1 MAANENQGL
10 QIALIVFV
18 MLTVLLIATT
28 FLFFHKYDTQL
39 EQSAKDQSD
48 ARKSQADLSRLQGEL
63 NDIKQLIGFAPED
76 AADKIRTDSE
86 TDWTKY
92 ADTLPKE
99 TRNYRAALGNLAQ
112 RVADVTKNLEVT
124 QKAEQTLKDHNE
136 VREEGNN
143 KIVEEH
149 VTVVTTTRD
158 DISARTAKFQEDVQR
173 LEKEKAD
180 LAKDRDKLQQ
190 ELDTLNEQNNKM
202 VSGLQQT
209 VALREA
215 QIKKLQAYVDDLRG
229 TTEFVSDGVVRKVN
243 QGQGVVWINIGYD
256 DNVPRQLGFSVYG
269 IEENGGVSKTMKAKV
284 EITRILGPHLSEAR
298 ILEDEIN
305 DPIVPG
311 DKIHSPLWN
320 PGRAE
325 RFALAGFMDVDGD
338 DQSDR
343 GMIRDLISRAG
354 GTVDAELDDTGKEE
368 GEITLDT
375 RYLVIGESK
384 DNVEVK
390 VGQLKAQA
398 EQLGVEVLSLEKF
411 LEHVGWKDARHV
423 LRYDGAR
430 PRDFKPRMPD
440 GGVPTSTGNVTQRF
454 RPRHPREKLRPNS
467 SAFGADAP
475 KPEEE
480 EEVKPAARPARPA
493 ADADADADAGAA
505 DEAGMA
511 DEAAADE
518 GAADEAGAEEG
529 AAEGDVFDEPAGDEP
544 AADEP
549 AADEETPA
557 EEPAEEPA
565 GAGR

>member
-10 QIALIVFV
+10 QIALIIFV
-18 MLTVLLIATT
+18 MLTVVLIATT
-28 FLFFHKYDTQL
+28 FLFFHRYDTQL

-48 ARKSQADLSRLQGEL
+48 ARKAQADLSKLQGEL

-76 AADKIRTDSE
+76 ATDKIRTDSE
-86 TDWTKY
+86 ADWTKY

-136 VREEGNN
+136 VREAGNN

-158 DISARTAKFQEDVQR
+158 DISGRTAKFQEDVQR
-173 LEKEKAD
+173 LEKDKAD

-209 VALREA
+209 IALRDA
-215 QIKKLQAYVDDLRG
+215 QIKKLQDDVNNLRG
-229 TTEFVSDGVVRKVN
+229 TTEFVSDGVIRKVN
-243 QGQGVVWINIGYD
+243 QAQGVVWINVGYD

-269 IEENGGVSKTMKAKV
+269 IEENGGVSKRMKAKV
-284 EITRILGPHLSEAR
+284 EITRILGPHLAEAR

-343 GMIRDLISRAG
+343 GMIRDLISMAG
-354 GTVDAELDDTGKEE
+354 GTIDAELDDTGKEE

-411 LEHVGWKDARHV
+411 LEHIGWKDARQV

-454 RPRHPREKLRPNS
+454 RPRHPREKLKPDS
-467 SAFGADAP
+467 SAFGAEAA
-475 KPEEE
+475 KPEEEEEEEEE
-480 EEVKPAARPARPA
+480 EEVKPVARPA
-493 ADADADADAGAA
+493 AAAAEDDADADN
-505 DEAGMA
+505 AGME

-518 GAADEAGAEEG
+518 GAAD
-529 AAEGDVFDEPAGDEP
+529 GDVFDEGAEGDEP
-544 AADEP
+544 ATDEP
-549 AADEETPA
+549 AAEEEA
-557 EEPAEEPA
+557 PAEEPA

>member
-48 ARKSQADLSRLQGEL
+48 ARKAQATLSKLEGEL

-76 AADKIRTDSE
+76 ATDKIRTDSE
-86 TDWTKY
+86 ADWTKY

-112 RVADVTKNLEVT
+112 RVADVTKNLDVT

-136 VREEGNN
+136 VREAGNH

-158 DISARTAKFQEDVQR
+158 DISDRTTKFQEDVQR
-173 LEKEKAD
+173 LEKDKAD

-190 ELDTLNEQNNKM
+190 EVDTLNEQNNKT
-202 VSGLQQT
+202 VSKLTQDI
-209 VALREA
+209 ALRDA
-215 QIKKLQAYVDDLRG
+215 QIDKLQATINKLRG
-229 TTEFVSDGVVRKVN
+229 QSEFVADGVIRKVN
-243 QGQGVVWINIGYD
+243 QRHGIVWINVGYD
-256 DNVPRQLGFSVYG
+256 DNVPRQLGFSIYG
-269 IEENGGVSKTMKAKV
+269 IEENGGVSKQMKAKI
-284 EITRILGPHLSEAR
+284 EITRILGPHLAEAR

-311 DKIHSPLWN
+311 DKIESPLWD
-320 PGRAE
+320 PGNSQ

-343 GMIRDLISRAG
+343 SMIRDLIAMAG
-354 GTVDAELDDTGKEE
+354 GTVDAELDYTGKEE
-368 GEITLDT
+368 GEITLET
-375 RYLVIGESK
+375 RYLVIGDLK

-411 LEHVGWKDARHV
+411 LEHIGWKDARHV

-454 RPRHPREKLRPNS
+454 RPRHPREKLKPES
-467 SAFGADAP
+467 SAFGADAA
-475 KPEEE
+475 KPEE
-480 EEVKPAARPARPA
+480 EEVKPVARPA
-493 ADADADADAGAA
+493 AAAAEEDADA

-518 GAADEAGAEEG
+518 AAADEGAGD
-529 AAEGDVFDEPAGDEP
+529 GDVFDDGADGDERATDEP
-544 AADEP
+544 AA
-549 AADEETPA
+549 EEEAPA

>member
-10 QIALIVFV
+10 QIALIIFV
-18 MLTVLLIATT
+18 MLTVVLIATT
-28 FLFFHKYDTQL
+28 FLFFHRYDTQL

-48 ARKSQADLSRLQGEL
+48 ARKAQADLSKLQGEL

-76 AADKIRTDSE
+76 ATDKIRTDSE
-86 TDWTKY
+86 ADWTKY

-136 VREEGNN
+136 VREAGNN

-158 DISARTAKFQEDVQR
+158 DISGRTTKFQEDVQR
-173 LEKEKAD
+173 LEKDKAD

-209 VALREA
+209 LALRDA
-215 QIKKLQAYVDDLRG
+215 QIKKLQDDIDNLRG
-229 TTEFVSDGVVRKVN
+229 TTEFVSDGVIRKVN
-243 QGQGVVWINIGYD
+243 QGQGVVWINVGYD
-256 DNVPRQLGFSVYG
+256 DNVPRQLGFSIYG
-269 IEENGGVSKTMKAKV
+269 IEENGGVSKRMKAKV
-284 EITRILGPHLSEAR
+284 EITRILGPHLAEAR

-325 RFALAGFMDVDGD
+325 RFALAGFMDIDGD

-343 GMIRDLISRAG
+343 GMIRDLISMAG
-354 GTVDAELDDTGKEE
+354 GTIDAELDDTGKEE

-411 LEHVGWKDARHV
+411 LEHIGWKDARHV
-423 LRYDGAR
+423 LRYDGTR

-440 GGVPTSTGNVTQRF
+440 GGVPTSTGNKTEKF
-454 RPRHPREKLRPNS
+454 RPRHPREKLKPNS
-467 SAFGADAP
+467 SAFGAEAA
-475 KPEEE
+475 KPEE
-480 EEVKPAARPARPA
+480 EEVKPVARPA
-493 ADADADADAGAA
+493 AAAAEEDADAGA
-505 DEAGMA
+505 DEAGME

-518 GAADEAGAEEG
+518 GAADEG
-529 AAEGDVFDEPAGDEP
+529 AADGDVFDDGAAGDEP
-544 AADEP
+544 TADEP
-549 AADEETPA
+549 AAEEETPA

>member
-48 ARKSQADLSRLQGEL
+48 ARKSQADLSKLQGEL

-76 AADKIRTDSE
+76 ATDKIRTDSE
-86 TDWTKY
+86 ADWTKY

-112 RVADVTKNLEVT
+112 RVADVTKNLDVT

-136 VREEGNN
+136 VREAGNH

-158 DISARTAKFQEDVQR
+158 DISDRTTKFQEDVQR
-173 LEKEKAD
+173 LEKDKAD

-190 ELDTLNEQNNKM
+190 EVDTLNEQNNKT
-202 VSGLQQT
+202 VSKLTQDI
-209 VALREA
+209 ALRDA
-215 QIKKLQAYVDDLRG
+215 QIDKLQATINKLRG
-229 TTEFVSDGVVRKVN
+229 QSEFVADGVIRKVN
-243 QGQGVVWINIGYD
+243 QRHGIVWINVGYD
-256 DNVPRQLGFSVYG
+256 DNVPRQLGFSIYG
-269 IEENGGVSKTMKAKV
+269 IEENGGVSKQMKAKI
-284 EITRILGPHLSEAR
+284 EITRILGPHLAEAR

-311 DKIHSPLWN
+311 DKIESPLWD
-320 PGRAE
+320 PGNSQ

-343 GMIRDLISRAG
+343 AMIRDLIAMAG

-368 GEITLDT
+368 GEITLET
-375 RYLVIGESK
+375 RYLVIGDLK

-411 LEHVGWKDARHV
+411 LEHIGWKDARQV

-430 PRDFKPRMPD
+430 PRDFKAPVPD

-454 RPRHPREKLRPNS
+454 RPRHPREKLKPDA
-467 SAFGADAP
+467 SAFGAEAP

-480 EEVKPAARPARPA
+480 ADKPAARPARPA
-493 ADADADADAGAA
+493 ATADEDADAGA

-511 DEAAADE
+511 DEAADDEGAGDE
-518 GAADEAGAEEG
+518 GAAD
-529 AAEGDVFDEPAGDEP
+529 GDVFDEDTPA
-544 AADEP
+544 
-549 AADEETPA
+549 EETPA